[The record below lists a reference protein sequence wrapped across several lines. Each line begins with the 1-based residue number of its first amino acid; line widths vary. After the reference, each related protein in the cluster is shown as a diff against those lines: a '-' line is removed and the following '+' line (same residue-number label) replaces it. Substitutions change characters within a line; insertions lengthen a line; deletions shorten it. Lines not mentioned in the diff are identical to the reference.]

1 MKLSGATGTAEDEH
15 GTADDEPPVE
25 ARGGTFDR
33 ILYSL
38 TELRR
43 GKCGELGNLRK
54 RRDVRRLCAALY
66 FITMMAVLVSF
77 LGSGGHAGISVGE
90 NPIGILGKDPSI
102 SKLSSTLSKQHFS
115 NMNSK
120 AETPSSSI
128 GILGLK
134 DQSQLSS
141 TLSQPSLQPS
151 PPASSPP
158 PPSTL
163 SQPPLQPSPPASSS
177 PPPLV
182 MITSSISPPTA
193 PHNHP
198 PHHHPPHNHPPHH
211 HPPHPPHNH
220 PPHHQPPHPPHQ
232 HPPQTSPPAKTSID
246 HHQQH
251 NHKQKQQV
259 HRQG

>member
-25 ARGGTFDR
+25 SRGGTFDR

-54 RRDVRRLCAALY
+54 RRDVRRGCAALF
-66 FITMMAVLVSF
+66 FITMMHVLVSF

>member
-15 GTADDEPPVE
+15 GTADDKPPVE

-193 PHNHP
+193 PHHHPPHHRPPHHHP
-198 PHHHPPHNHPPHH
+198 PHHHPPHQ
-211 HPPHPPHNH
+211 HPPHPPH
-220 PPHHQPPHPPHQ
+220 PPHHHQQEHPGQ
-232 HPPQTSPPAKTSID
+232 
-246 HHQQH
+246 HQQH

>member
-15 GTADDEPPVE
+15 GTADDKPPVE

-193 PHNHP
+193 PHHHPPHHRPPHHHP
-198 PHHHPPHNHPPHH
+198 PHHHPPHQ
-211 HPPHPPHNH
+211 HPPHPPH
-220 PPHHQPPHPPHQ
+220 PPHHQQQKHP
-232 HPPQTSPPAKTSID
+232 
-246 HHQQH
+246 
-251 NHKQKQQV
+251 
-259 HRQG
+259 

>member
-54 RRDVRRLCAALY
+54 RRDVRRGCAALF
-66 FITMMAVLVSF
+66 FITMMHVLVSF
-77 LGSGGHAGISVGE
+77 LGSGGHAGISVGG

-163 SQPPLQPSPPASSS
+163 SQPPLQPSPPASSPPPAS
-177 PPPLV
+177 PPASSPPPPLV

-193 PHNHP
+193 PHHHPPHHRPPHHHP
-198 PHHHPPHNHPPHH
+198 PHHHPPHQ
-211 HPPHPPHNH
+211 HPPHPPH
-220 PPHHQPPHPPHQ
+220 PPHHHQQEHPG
-232 HPPQTSPPAKTSID
+232 

>member
-1 MKLSGATGTAEDEH
+1 MVNANVSDPAWVPVAESSKESPNVKKVVADSSSLLPSSMKLSGATGTAEDEH

-141 TLSQPSLQPS
+141 TL
-151 PPASSPP
+151 
-158 PPSTL
+158 
-163 SQPPLQPSPPASSS
+163 
-177 PPPLV
+177 
-182 MITSSISPPTA
+182 
-193 PHNHP
+193 
-198 PHHHPPHNHPPHH
+198 
-211 HPPHPPHNH
+211 
-220 PPHHQPPHPPHQ
+220 
-232 HPPQTSPPAKTSID
+232 
-246 HHQQH
+246 
-251 NHKQKQQV
+251 
-259 HRQG
+259 

>member
-15 GTADDEPPVE
+15 GTADDKPPVE

-211 HPPHPPHNH
+211 
-220 PPHHQPPHPPHQ
+220 QPPHPPHQ
-232 HPPQTSPPAKTSID
+232 HPPQTSPPARTSID

>member
-1 MKLSGATGTAEDEH
+1 MVNANVSDPAWVPVAESSKESPNVKKVVADSSSLLPSSMKLSGATGTAEDEH

-54 RRDVRRLCAALY
+54 RRDVRRGCAALF
-66 FITMMAVLVSF
+66 FITMMHVLVSF

-163 SQPPLQPSPPASSS
+163 S
-177 PPPLV
+177 
-182 MITSSISPPTA
+182 
-193 PHNHP
+193 
-198 PHHHPPHNHPPHH
+198 
-211 HPPHPPHNH
+211 
-220 PPHHQPPHPPHQ
+220 
-232 HPPQTSPPAKTSID
+232 
-246 HHQQH
+246 
-251 NHKQKQQV
+251 
-259 HRQG
+259 